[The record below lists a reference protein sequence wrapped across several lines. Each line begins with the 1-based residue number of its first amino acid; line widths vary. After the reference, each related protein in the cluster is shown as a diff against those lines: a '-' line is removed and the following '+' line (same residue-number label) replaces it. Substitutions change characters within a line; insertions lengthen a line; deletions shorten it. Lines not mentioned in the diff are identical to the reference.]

1 LSRRSKKKKL
11 KLWFLDSPLFSITI
25 TFFFTPAQQQKGM
38 KKKMIITEEQILKA
52 SEGEV
57 SSLYQILVQLAKQQ
71 KQQEGKI
78 AWLTENL
85 LQLIQK

>member
-1 LSRRSKKKKL
+1 
-11 KLWFLDSPLFSITI
+11 
-25 TFFFTPAQQQKGM
+25 M

-57 SSLYQILVQLAKQQ
+57 SSLYQSLVQLAKQQ

-85 LQLIQK
+85 SQLIQK